1 MRRADNPPPR
11 GEHLSRQSRPRS
23 FEPQVFGKYFLV
35 DRIAT
40 GGMAEIFKAKT
51 FSHGGFENLLVIK
64 RILPHIS
71 DNADFVDMFI
81 DEAKTS
87 AALQHGNV
95 VRVYDFGRIVDNYF
109 IAMECVDGKDVRNI
123 LRKLARQRTY
133 FPPHFVAF
141 VAQEACKGLHYAHT
155 KTDLHGRPYGIV
167 HRDVS
172 PSNILVSYDAD
183 VKIVDFGIA
192 KARSNAYQTRDGMLK
207 GKFEYMS
214 SEQADGREID
224 HRSDLFSLGICM
236 YEMMTNRRLFKT
248 DNELAT
254 IRRIQA
260 CDFQPPRA
268 LNPDLPPELEA
279 ICLKALSRDPQHRYQ
294 NAQEMGEAL
303 RAFLFPATSE
313 VLRHE
318 LRDFMREVFV
328 DDVAEERRRLEWGT
342 QVAHQLKDQNPDH
355 TWDGD
360 TRPSMTPLPE
370 FVVTPPPT
378 PRPRSRLGNWFA
390 GFGVL
395 LLGLAAVG
403 LVGLGY
409 YVMAYRPELADQ
421 LAEDVMA
428 YVEAYVEMPRAQAPT
443 GIAIEVQPA
452 AGVIFVDGERHDSAK
467 QLELEGL
474 EPGLHTLRVEAPGF
488 QPHEESVEVE
498 SGKVVKVNVGL
509 RVEKSSQ
516 PKPRRPKAER
526 PAPAEPA
533 TTSTEQE
540 GTAAEL
546 GLMELPSDVEASSGE
561 QAASGERPGTA
572 EAAEPEVLFS
582 SEPAGAVVRVDG
594 REVGNTP
601 MRWTRGST
609 GGVYSV
615 EMVLDGH
622 QKASGT
628 LSNLRGGE
636 NSFALTLEPMPAKLA
651 VLLLTGGWAHVYVDG
666 TKLDKPAPLRGFGVA
681 PGRHEIRVVNED
693 LGLDITERHDFS
705 PGDTITMRIK

>member
-1 MRRADNPPPR
+1 M
-11 GEHLSRQSRPRS
+11 SRQARPRS

-87 AALQHGNV
+87 AALQHANV

-214 SEQADGREID
+214 PEQADGREID

-279 ICLKALSRDPQHRYQ
+279 ICLKALSRDPEHRYQ
-294 NAQEMGEAL
+294 SAHEMGEAL

-318 LRDFMREVFV
+318 LRDFMNEVF
-328 DDVAEERRRLEWGT
+328 DAELDEERRRLEWGT
-342 QVAHQLKDQNPDH
+342 QIAHRLREQGPPEGS
-355 TWDGD
+355 WDGD
-360 TRPSMTPLPE
+360 TRPSMTPIPE
-370 FVVTPPPT
+370 FVATPPPT
-378 PRPRSRLGNWFA
+378 PRPRARVGSWFA

-395 LLGLAAVG
+395 LLGLASVG

-409 YVMAYRPELADQ
+409 YVTVERPELASRIAREVRSYIDVAP
-421 LAEDVMA
+421 AE
-428 YVEAYVEMPRAQAPT
+428 APT
-443 GIAIEVQPA
+443 GLAIEIQPA
-452 AGVIFVDGERHDSAK
+452 AGVVTLDEERYDSTK
-467 QLELEGL
+467 QLELVDL
-474 EPGLHTLRVEAPGF
+474 EVGEHTLRVEAPGF
-488 QPHEESVEVE
+488 LAHEQTVEVE
-498 SGKVVKVNVGL
+498 DGRVLKVLVSL
-509 RVEKSSQ
+509 QVEKSSR
-516 PKPRRPKAER
+516 PRPRPR
-526 PAPAEPA
+526 PRDPAPEVAPVADAA
-533 TTSTEQE
+533 TTEMGLMAMPSELDGDDE
-540 GTAAEL
+540 GTAAPE
-546 GLMELPSDVEASSGE
+546 V
-561 QAASGERPGTA
+561 
-572 EAAEPEVLFS
+572 AAEPEVLFS
-582 SEPAGAVVRVDG
+582 SDPPGATVRVDG
-594 REVGNTP
+594 RDVGATP
-601 MRWTRGST
+601 LRWTRGRE

-615 EMVLDGH
+615 EMLLDGH

-628 LSNLRGGE
+628 LSSLRPGE
-636 NSFALTLEPMPAKLA
+636 NTYALKLEPMPAKLA
-651 VLLLTGGWAHVYVDG
+651 VLLLTGGWANVYVDG
-666 TKLDKPAPLRGFGVA
+666 TKLDDTAPLRGFGVK
-681 PGRHEIRVVNED
+681 PGRHEIRVVNEQ
-693 LGLDITERHDFS
+693 LGIDVTERHDFA